1 MLKLAYFVN
10 QYPKVSHSFIRRE
23 ILALERHGCEVL
35 RIALRGWGEPLPDEE
50 DQRERQR
57 TRYVLRRGVR
67 GLLLPL
73 LVMLVRR
80 PVRLLTAFR
89 LALRMSRDSDRPL
102 PYHLIY
108 VIEACRIAL
117 WLADAGIEHLHAH
130 FGTNSAEIAMLARA
144 LGGPPYS
151 FTVHGPDEF
160 IRPMGLEEKI
170 HRAAFV
176 VAISDFGRSQLYM
189 RSCYADWPKVR
200 VVHCGLERA
209 FYDGDPVPPV
219 EAPRLVC
226 VGRLCEAK
234 GQLLLLDAAARLAA
248 GGTPFELVLAGD
260 GPLRGELEA
269 LIHRHGLT
277 RQVRITGWI
286 ASAEVRREILAARAM
301 VLPSF
306 AEGLPVV
313 IMEAMALRRPVL
325 STYVAGIPELVRPG
339 ENGWLF
345 PAGSIESLA
354 EAMQDCLARPP
365 RELQAMGDAA
375 YARVLSRHAIDVETA
390 KLAALFRESIRGGRE
405 PAGTARPAAPAA
417 VERTHDVMD

>member
-23 ILALERHGCEVL
+23 LLALERQGCEVL

-80 PVRLLTAFR
+80 PVRLLAAFR

-117 WLADAGIEHLHAH
+117 WLTDAGIEHLHAH
-130 FGTNSAEIAMLARA
+130 FGTNSAEIAMLVRA

-189 RSCYADWPKVR
+189 RSRYADWPKVR

-248 GGTPFELVLAGD
+248 GGIPFELILAGD

-375 YARVLSRHAIDVETA
+375 YARVLSRHAIDIEAA

-405 PAGTARPAAPAA
+405 AAGTTGAVASAA
-417 VERTHDVMD
+417 VERTRNVMD